1 MLGKM
6 QRKGNSGALL
16 VELLTAAA
24 TRESSIEVPPKIKN
38 RTTIKSSNFTSGYL
52 PPKIKA
58 WKRYEPSYDHCIIIY
73 NSQVMETTKVS
84 FVDEWMK
91 KMQYIHIQWNI
102 YFSLQSEIL
111 PFVIT

>member
-1 MLGKM
+1 M
-6 QRKGNSGALL
+6 
-16 VELLTAAA
+16 
-24 TRESSIEVPPKIKN
+24 
-38 RTTIKSSNFTSGYL
+38 
-52 PPKIKA
+52 
-58 WKRYEPSYDHCIIIY
+58 PSYVHCSIFY

-111 PFVIT
+111 PFVITYMNLEGIMLSEISQTKTKLYDFTYIWNL